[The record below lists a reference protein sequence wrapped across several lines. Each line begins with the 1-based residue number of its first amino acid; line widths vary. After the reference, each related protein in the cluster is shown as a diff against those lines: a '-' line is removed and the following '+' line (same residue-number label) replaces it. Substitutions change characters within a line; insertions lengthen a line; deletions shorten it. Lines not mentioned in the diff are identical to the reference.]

1 MSCRCVCDKVHV
13 CPRVRSVRACVSPG
27 LLSAVLKGAIYVQCL
42 CYCSIVLEAS
52 KRVCNQRCVGLG
64 LTAGADIDPVWDLTS
79 VEKVT
84 QNHGRKRMGQV

>member
-13 CPRVRSVRACVSPG
+13 CPCVSPG

-42 CYCSIVLEAS
+42 CHCSIVLEAS